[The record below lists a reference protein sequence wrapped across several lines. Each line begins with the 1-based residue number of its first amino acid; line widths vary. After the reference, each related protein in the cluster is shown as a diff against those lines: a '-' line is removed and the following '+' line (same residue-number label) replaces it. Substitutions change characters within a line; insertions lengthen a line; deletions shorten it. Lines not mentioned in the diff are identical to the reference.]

1 MFTVVNGGLLVP
13 LNHAICLFQHDVHL
27 EIFEHEDIV
36 YGDVIGKGG
45 EGIVR
50 KCTVNYQGVVNLDA
64 AVKTLTDNS
73 ADAIS
78 LTLEE
83 IELLW

>member
-1 MFTVVNGGLLVP
+1 MRL
-13 LNHAICLFQHDVHL
+13 QHDVHL
-27 EIFEHEDIV
+27 QVFDPEDIE

-50 KCTVNYQGVVNLDA
+50 KCTINYQGIVHLEA
-64 AVKTLTDNS
+64 AVKTLSDNS
-73 ADAIS
+73 SDAIC